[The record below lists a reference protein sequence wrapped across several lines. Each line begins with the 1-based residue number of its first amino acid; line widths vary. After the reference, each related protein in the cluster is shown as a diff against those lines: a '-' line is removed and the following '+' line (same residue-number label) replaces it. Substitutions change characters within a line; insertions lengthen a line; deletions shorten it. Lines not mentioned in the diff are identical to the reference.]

1 MNIND
6 KNFCV
11 VPFVQLNTR
20 GKGDARVCCSITGI
34 ERGIPK
40 DLVLDELNQENY
52 NAQTPVYNLQN
63 DAIADLWNSKFMR
76 DFRMKMLR
84 GEHIPACE
92 FCHRMEASGLTS
104 KRIGKNK
111 RFKEKTL
118 PLLQKYY
125 ERNGYVDIMPQWWE
139 IRLSTKCNLSCIMCT
154 PGLSSMMYKEYSKW
168 EKEGKIIPMM
178 QGALDIA
185 KESGE
190 EYLSSSKYFKK
201 QIMDNLEHC
210 LFMEFRGGEVF
221 ADKPSIKFIDSIGDT
236 AHAKNIELDI
246 STNATLI
253 TPEVVDVLNKFKGGT
268 LRFSIDSFD
277 KEDEYI
283 RYHTDWKSVITS
295 MKHSRKLHKGWR
307 FLTQTTVQYLNC
319 LSMDKLVEFFNDFI
333 QEDDSQR
340 FYLGFTTVRG
350 KDFLRHEMVP
360 LLERQ
365 EQIEKLKQLKD
376 TKYIFN
382 SHNNKEIYSKSLDML
397 ISTLSMPEYKDD
409 ELDNRARQYFDKLNE
424 LRKVNYYEQF
434 PQLKRLKDK
443 NV

>member
-1 MNIND
+1 MKIDD

-40 DLVLDELNQENY
+40 DLLLDELNQENY
-52 NAQTPVYNLQN
+52 NAETPVYNLQN

-104 KRIGKNK
+104 KRIGKNA

-125 ERNGYVDIMPQWWE
+125 ERNGYVDVMPQWWE

-168 EKEGKIIPMM
+168 EKEGNLHHMM
-178 QGALDIA
+178 QGALNIA

-190 EYLSSSKYFKK
+190 EYLSSSKYFKE
-201 QIMDNLEHC
+201 QIMNNLEHC

-221 ADKPSIKFIDSIGDT
+221 ADKPSVRFIDSIGNT
-236 AHAKNIELDI
+236 EYAKNIQLDI

-253 TPEVVDVLNKFKGGT
+253 TSEVVEVLNKFAGGT
-268 LRFSIDSFD
+268 LRFSIDSFNE
-277 KEDEYI
+277 EDEYI
-283 RYHTDWKSVITS
+283 RFHTEWQSVINS
-295 MKHSRKLHKGWR
+295 MTNSRKLHKGWR
-307 FLTQTTVQYLNC
+307 FLTQTTVQMLNC
-319 LSMDKLVEFFNDFI
+319 LSMDKLITFFDDYI
-333 QEDDSQR
+333 KQDDSQR
-340 FYLGFTTVRG
+340 FFLGFTTVRG
-350 KDFLRHEMVP
+350 KDYLRHEMVS
-360 LLERQ
+360 LEDRKL
-365 EQIEKLKQLKD
+365 QIKKLENIRSSL
-376 TKYIFN
+376 YIFN
-382 SHNNKEIYSKSLDML
+382 SHKKKKHYNDALDML
-397 ISTLSMPEYKDD
+397 TSVLSMPEYDSDYLNKISIEYFQTLTKLRGID
-409 ELDNRARQYFDKLNE
+409 YFDK
-424 LRKVNYYEQF
+424 F
-434 PQLKRLKDK
+434 PQLRKI

>member
-1 MNIND
+1 MKIDD

-40 DLVLDELNQENY
+40 DLLLDELNQENY
-52 NAQTPVYNLQN
+52 NAETPVYNLQN

-104 KRIGKNK
+104 KRIGKNA

-125 ERNGYVDIMPQWWE
+125 ERNGYVDVMPQWWE

-168 EKEGKIIPMM
+168 EKEGNLHHMM
-178 QGALDIA
+178 QGALNIA

-190 EYLSSSKYFKK
+190 EYLSSSKYFKE
-201 QIMDNLEHC
+201 QIMNNLEHC

-221 ADKPSIKFIDSIGDT
+221 ADKPSVRFIDSIGNT
-236 AHAKNIELDI
+236 EYAKNIQLDI

-253 TPEVVDVLNKFKGGT
+253 TSEVVEVLNKFAGGT

-277 KEDEYI
+277 EEDEYI
-283 RYHTDWKSVITS
+283 RFHTEWQSVINS
-295 MKHSRKLHKGWR
+295 MTNSRKLHKGWR
-307 FLTQTTVQYLNC
+307 FLTQTTVQMLNC
-319 LSMDKLVEFFNDFI
+319 LSMDKLITFFDDYI
-333 QEDDSQR
+333 KQDDSQR
-340 FYLGFTTVRG
+340 FFLGFTTVRG
-350 KDFLRHEMVP
+350 KDYLRHEMVS
-360 LLERQ
+360 LEDRKL
-365 EQIEKLKQLKD
+365 QIKKLENIRSSL
-376 TKYIFN
+376 YIFN
-382 SHNNKEIYSKSLDML
+382 AHKKKKHYNDALDML
-397 ISTLSMPEYKDD
+397 TSVLNMPEYDSDYLNKRSIEYFQTLTKLRGID
-409 ELDNRARQYFDKLNE
+409 YFDK
-424 LRKVNYYEQF
+424 F
-434 PQLKRLKDK
+434 PQLRKI